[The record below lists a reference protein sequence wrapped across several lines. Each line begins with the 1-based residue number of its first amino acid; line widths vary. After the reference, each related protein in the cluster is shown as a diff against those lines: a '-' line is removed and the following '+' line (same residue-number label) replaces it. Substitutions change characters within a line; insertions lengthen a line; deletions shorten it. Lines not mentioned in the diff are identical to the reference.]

1 VALTPAP
8 GAAAGAARV
17 RSPGRWGRASI
28 AGYAAATWS
37 ATYALLGLYWTFGGK
52 GFPFGAGDPDP
63 GIGKGLSILGAVRQ
77 DTAAPVIAA
86 CGLTGA
92 VLAVLLAARRTGRTA
107 EPIAWAVAILLGI
120 VLPDY
125 RPLVAAGHIPVFL
138 VGKPFGF
145 PHGVTIASQL
155 PWPVVNQMLCMLGA
169 ALFAAAALTHRRAR
183 LDACLACGRTDT
195 PTALTAPDRA
205 AQWGVIA
212 VWIAAIVPGIYALT
226 RWAWALGIPIGFS
239 AQTLRDMDRENPG
252 IWVGGAALATMG
264 LIGSVLTFGFVRRWG
279 EVFPRWI
286 PVLRGRRVPI
296 SLAVVPAMAVAL
308 LVTSAGLMMTRI
320 LLTRPTNASSWAAM
334 GPAILWPLWG
344 AALAAAALA
353 YYYRRRGA
361 CKRCGRGHDA
371 TSSRGADSDGARR
384 EQSEF
389 VDPGNVSVA

>member
-1 VALTPAP
+1 MALTPAP
-8 GAAAGAARV
+8 DAADGPARL
-17 RSPGRWGRASI
+17 RSPGRWGRVSI

-37 ATYALLGLYWTFGGK
+37 ATYGLLGLYWTFGGT

-77 DTAAPVIAA
+77 ATAAPVIAA
-86 CGLTGA
+86 CGLAGA
-92 VLAVLLAARRTGRTA
+92 VLAVLLAARRTGGTP
-107 EPIAWAVAILLGI
+107 EWIAWAAAIFLGV

-138 VGKPFGF
+138 IGKPFGF

-169 ALFAAAALTHRRAR
+169 ALFAAAAVTHRRAR
-183 LDACLACGRTDT
+183 LGTCVACGRTDT
-195 PTALTAPDRA
+195 STAPAAPDRA
-205 AQWGVIA
+205 ARWGTRA
-212 VWIAAIVPGIYALT
+212 VWIAATVPGVYALT

-239 AQTLRDMDRENPG
+239 AQTLREMDRDSPG

-264 LIGSVLTFGFVRRWG
+264 LIGSVLTFGLVRRWG

-296 SLAVVPAMAVAL
+296 ALAVAPAMVVAL
-308 LVTSAGLMMTRI
+308 LVTSAGLMMTRV
-320 LLTRPTNASSWAAM
+320 LLTRPTNASNWAAM
-334 GPAILWPLWG
+334 GPAMLWPLWG
-344 AALAAAALA
+344 TALAAAALA

-361 CKRCGRGHDA
+361 CKRCGRGHDPMLRWA
-371 TSSRGADSDGARR
+371 ADPDVASRNSTN
-384 EQSEF
+384 S
-389 VDPGNVSVA
+389 